1 MKLPVNSYNV
11 FQEQGKMLSSNAL
24 GKMTTKRLI
33 NLLTIHNSEAV
44 GELTVHSIS
53 NTEDKSQCW
62 RLTKHPQI
70 SKHPSITHPRKGLLL
85 Y

>member
-44 GELTVHSIS
+44 GELTHSES
-53 NTEDKSQCW
+53 VSATQKTNHSAGELLNTHKF
-62 RLTKHPQI
+62 LNT
-70 SKHPSITHPRKGLLL
+70 LL
-85 Y
+85 